1 MASKGRALKT
11 DVKVRL
17 YRPRDLSDLMV
28 LFRDSVHRIA
38 RRDYTGAQLAAWA
51 PADLDRGAWAR
62 RIEANY
68 ALVAEEKGV
77 PVGFAE
83 LTEGGHLDM
92 LFVAPDRQR
101 RGVARALLRAIE
113 AQAAHREKRGLTTDA
128 SRTAKPFFLKAG
140 FRLVEAQE
148 VQRRGVAIQNFRME
162 KEI

>member
-11 DVKVRL
+11 GVKVRP
-17 YRPRDLSDLMV
+17 YQPCDLNDLMA

-38 RRDYTGAQLAAWA
+38 RRDYTPEQLAAWA
-51 PADLDRGAWAR
+51 PSDPDRDAWTR
-62 RIEANY
+62 RIEANH

-101 RGVARALLRAIE
+101 HGVARTLLRAIE
-113 AQAAHREKRGLTTDA
+113 AQAAHRGRRRLTTDA
-128 SRTAKPFFLKAG
+128 SRTAKPFFLKGG
-140 FRLVEAQE
+140 FRLIEAQE

>member
-1 MASKGRALKT
+1 MASKGRTLKT
-11 DVKVRL
+11 GVKVRP
-17 YRPRDLSDLMV
+17 YQPRDLSDLMV

-38 RRDYTGAQLAAWA
+38 QRHYTPEQLSAWA
-51 PADLDRGAWAR
+51 PPDPDRDAWAK
-62 RIEANY
+62 RIEANHT
-68 ALVAEEKGV
+68 LVAEEKGV

-83 LTEGGHLDM
+83 LTGGGHLDM
-92 LFVAPDRQR
+92 LFVAPDRRR

-113 AQAAHREKRGLTTDA
+113 AQVAHWGRRHMTTDA

-148 VQRRGVAIQNFRME
+148 VHRRGVAIQNFRME